1 MLSKRWLS
9 VVALLVLAG
18 CASQPAEPDPTLV
31 RLNDLDTR
39 LGRIERVLGNDTLA
53 GMARRIDAL
62 EDQLRELRGS
72 VEEQQHTGDA
82 LRKQQRDLYADL
94 DKRVSALEAQLHAAQ
109 SGAAVGGSGAAP
121 GDTDPQTAYNRAFEQ
136 LKNGNYDAAIKQFQ
150 DFMTTYPKSSL
161 RDNAQYWIG
170 EAHYVSRQY
179 DEAAEAFRAV
189 GEHYPNSRKAP
200 DALLKLG
207 FTLAEQKKYA
217 EARVTLTQVGER
229 FPDSDAAKLA
239 AKRLEQLPADAH

>member
-1 MLSKRWLS
+1 MLTMRWLS
-9 VVALLVLAG
+9 LAALLALAG
-18 CASQPAEPDPTLV
+18 CASEAAEPDPTLV

-62 EDQLRELRGS
+62 ESQLRDLRGS
-72 VEEQQHTGDA
+72 AEEQQHSGDA

-94 DKRVSALEAQLHAAQ
+94 DKRISALEGQLHAAQ
-109 SGAAVGGSGAAP
+109 SGAAVGGSGAAA
-121 GDTDPQTAYNRAFEQ
+121 GDTDPQAAYNRAFEQ
-136 LKNGNYDAAIKQFQ
+136 LKSGNFDAAIKQFQ
-150 DFMTTYPKSSL
+150 DFMDTYPKSSL
-161 RDNAQYWIG
+161 QDNAQYWIG
-170 EAHYVSRQY
+170 EAHYVARQY

-207 FTLAEQKKYA
+207 FTLAEQK
-217 EARVTLTQVGER
+217 
-229 FPDSDAAKLA
+229 
-239 AKRLEQLPADAH
+239 